1 MKKILVVTAILMII
15 IISNKESSIIIPESS
30 IRFRVIASSNTLED
44 QTNKNKISKSLSN
57 YVTSLVKSSKS
68 KEEATNILNEN
79 YENIDNFIK
88 QTLIENNINTTY
100 NLNIGRNYFDR
111 KNYKGVNYPSGY
123 YDSLVL
129 SLGNKQGVNWWCVM
143 YPPLCL
149 IDEETEKIEYT
160 TLIKDMLN
168 KYNI

>member
-1 MKKILVVTAILMII
+1 MKKILIFIALIMIVFV
-15 IISNKESSIIIPESS
+15 SRKEQAVIIPESS

-44 QTNKNKISKSLSN
+44 QVNKNNISKSLSS
-57 YVTSLVKSSKS
+57 YVTSLIGNAKD
-68 KEEATNILNEN
+68 KEEATKLLNEN
-79 YENIDNFIK
+79 NKLIDEFIK
-88 QTLIENNINTTY
+88 NYLKENNINSTY
-100 NLNIGRNYFDR
+100 ELKIGRNYFDR
-111 KNYKGVNYPSGY
+111 KNYKGIDYPSGY

-149 IDEETEKIEYT
+149 IDENVEDIEYT
-160 TLIKDMLN
+160 TLVKDMLK

>member
-1 MKKILVVTAILMII
+1 MKKILIFIALIMIVFV
-15 IISNKESSIIIPESS
+15 SRKEQTVIIPESS

-44 QTNKNKISKSLSN
+44 QVNKNNISKSLSS
-57 YVTSLVKSSKS
+57 YVTSLIGNAKD
-68 KEEATNILNEN
+68 KEEATKLLNEN
-79 YENIDNFIK
+79 NKLIDEFIK
-88 QTLIENNINTTY
+88 NYLKENNINSTY
-100 NLNIGRNYFDR
+100 ELKIGRNYFDR
-111 KNYKGVNYPSGY
+111 KNYKGIDYPSGY

-149 IDEETEKIEYT
+149 IDENVEDIEYT
-160 TLIKDMLN
+160 TLVKDMLK